1 MTHISDRWTW
11 SGGAPVGRAAVT
23 TMTRPA
29 TALPMVE
36 RSPVEFVGHARPAA
50 FLPTPATAP
59 VTLRSGDAL
68 RDAHYRRGFDVSRLA
83 GGQSIAHRLDHAQHR
98 PTSANPSSDD
108 MQARGRAE
116 RTVI

>member
-36 RSPVEFVGHARPAA
+36 RTPVEFVGHARPAA

-59 VTLRSGDAL
+59 VTLRSGGTL
-68 RDAHYRRGFDVSRLA
+68 RDAHYCRGFNISALA
-83 GGQSIAHRLDHAQHR
+83 GAQTIAQRLDHAQHSA
-98 PTSANPSSDD
+98 TSANPSSED
-108 MQARGRAE
+108 MQASSVVEQRP
-116 RTVI
+116 